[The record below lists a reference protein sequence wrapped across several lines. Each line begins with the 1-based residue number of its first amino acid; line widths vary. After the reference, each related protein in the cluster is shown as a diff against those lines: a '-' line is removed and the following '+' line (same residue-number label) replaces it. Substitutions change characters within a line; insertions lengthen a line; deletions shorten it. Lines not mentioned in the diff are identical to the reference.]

1 MPNTYT
7 TLESQYTDKNTDT
20 HKVKKLHCYDDI
32 EVNGRIIYIPDK
44 YIQQDFLSYEQM
56 RIYKFVLA
64 MLIDNYLTKNSSN
77 KCTKLGKLDK
87 VAIDKLQT
95 VADNIFSYLM
105 MGKIVGNVNLG
116 ILEQDIITK
125 IPHSLFVHH
134 NIMLCEKLEKNE

>member
-7 TLESQYTDKNTDT
+7 TLESQCTDKNTDT

-77 KCTKLGKLDK
+77 KCMKAGKLDKASKLDK

-116 ILEQDIITK
+116 ILEQEIITK
-125 IPHSLFVHH
+125 IPQSLFANH
-134 NIMLCEKLEKNE
+134 NRLIL